1 MARRELHAAD
11 GPDPDGY
18 ATIEHLEALRADIND
33 ALQQIS
39 AQVSTRAN
47 PPARGGGS
55 DGAMMA
61 QIFQLQSEMRDTARA
76 ENERLRDELREVYT
90 ASSDPLE
97 EIERAQRLVELL
109 PQERDETKEMVM
121 GALGMLAEVM
131 SRDTKGNEEPSS
143 AAPPG
148 DEDHVPDEHYGP
160 VEPEDPPLDFGAGSA
175 TIGGLD
181 LVVVED

>member
-1 MARRELHAAD
+1 MARRELHGAHTE
-11 GPDPDGY
+11 PEEGY

-33 ALQQIS
+33 ALRQIS
-39 AQVSTRAN
+39 SQLSTRQN
-47 PPARGGGS
+47 PQPRGGG

-61 QIFQLQSEMRDTARA
+61 QIFQLQSEMRETARA

-109 PQERDETKEMVM
+109 PQEKDETKEMVM

-131 SRDTKGNEEPSS
+131 SRDTERNEEPSP
-143 AAPPG
+143 APSSG
-148 DEDHVPDEHYGP
+148 NEDHVSDEHHGP
-160 VEPEDPPLDFGAGSA
+160 FESESAPLDLGIRSA
-175 TIGGLD
+175 TIGELD
-181 LVVVED
+181 LVLVEE